1 MPDEAKRTARLMLET
16 LPSLM
21 QAIAS
26 EMRRCDHPMPMPH
39 FRALMTLSH
48 GPFTLSELAEHQR
61 VSLPTMSNT
70 VTVLVN
76 NGWAERVADAGD
88 RRKADVVMTAEGIR
102 ALREMETRIE
112 DVIVGALKKLPPS
125 DLRSLSGA
133 FGIMQRAFPTRR
145 AIDEQSAEA
154 AEL

>member
-21 QAIAS
+21 QSIAS

-39 FRALMTLSH
+39 FRALMTLSQ

-102 ALREMETRIE
+102 ALREMESRIE
-112 DVIVGALKKLPPS
+112 NVIAGSLAKLDGSELGNLTDALGVL
-125 DLRSLSGA
+125 
-133 FGIMQRAFPTRR
+133 QRAFATRDVVEEP
-145 AIDEQSAEA
+145 AVGEA
-154 AEL
+154 VG